1 MPFVILF
8 VLFVVKNRQL
18 RTDNRQPKTEMKLA
32 IISHTE
38 HYKKEDG
45 TIVGWG
51 PTISELNHLAQ
62 DFGKIYHIAF
72 LHSGTPPPSSLPYT
86 ASNIEF
92 VPLQPVGGKG
102 LVAKLKIIR
111 NIPII
116 IHTVRKT
123 LKKVDVFQMRTP
135 TGIGVFLIPYLTL
148 FSRKKG
154 WYKYAGNWNQDNPP
168 LGYALQR
175 WMLKNQNR
183 KVTING
189 HWPKQPKHCLTF
201 ENPCLTEKER
211 EEGFQITNTKSFSPP
226 FTFCFVGRLEDAK
239 GVQRIIDAF
248 GLLDNFENIE
258 TIHFIGNG
266 EKMGHYKE
274 QCAALGFPVI
284 FHGFLERQQVF
295 EIYKKAQFLMLPSTA
310 SEGFPKVIAEGMN
323 FGCIPIVSAVSSI
336 GQYINSSNGFI
347 INPCTADEMT
357 KLFQELFLLNSE
369 VLKIKAVEAHI
380 TAKDFTFENYRLKI
394 KEDIL
399 N

>member
-1 MPFVILF
+1 
-8 VLFVVKNRQL
+8 
-18 RTDNRQPKTEMKLA
+18 MKLA

-38 HYKKEDG
+38 HYKKKDG

-148 FSRKKG
+148 FSSKKG

-175 WMLKNQNR
+175 WMLKKQNR

-189 HWPKQPKHCLTF
+189 RWPKQPKHCLTF

-211 EEGFQITNTKSFSPP
+211 EEGLQITNTKSFSPP

-266 EKMGHYKE
+266 KKMGHYKE
-274 QCAALGFPVI
+274 QCTALGLPTV
-284 FHGFLERQQVF
+284 FHGFLERQEVF
-295 EIYKKAQFLMLPSTA
+295 EVYKKSHFILLPSD
-310 SEGFPKVIAEGMN
+310 SEGFPKVIAEAMN
-323 FGCIPIVSAVSSI
+323 YGCIPIVSDVSSI
-336 GQYINSSNGFI
+336 GQYVNDKNG
-347 INPCTADEMT
+347 
-357 KLFQELFLLNSE
+357 FLLNPINGQQ
-369 VLKIKAVEAHI
+369 LRKILSRAFSKNTDELTKMASDCYLVASR
-380 TAKDFTFENYRLKI
+380 FTFNMYRKKI
-394 KEDIL
+394 QEEIIKP
-399 N
+399 